1 MHLNCSNTLN
11 NWPYSHFGA
20 FSNKCTKGKK
30 SHLKSDTIT
39 YRFAF
44 NGPEKDDEVAGV
56 GNAYDFGAR
65 I

>member
-1 MHLNCSNTLN
+1 MQNLRTGIYNLT
-11 NWPYSHFGA
+11 YSHFGA
-20 FSNKCTKGKK
+20 FSNKYTKGKK

>member
-1 MHLNCSNTLN
+1 MQNLRTNIHTKT
-11 NWPYSHFGA
+11 YRHFGA

-30 SHLKSDTIT
+30 SPLKSDTIT
-39 YRFAF
+39 YLFSF
-44 NGPEKDDEVAGV
+44 NCQKRDDEVAGE